1 MFVENNIKINTN
13 FILQMNKH
21 VIFTV
26 LIVLFSFFSAEA
38 EIRFGAKAGLN
49 LAKTSFNTQTLQSD
63 NFTGFHIGPIVEIAN
78 PTGLGVNVAVLYSQQ
93 GLKIKELSLEE
104 KGSTLDIPVNLKL
117 KIGLFDWVGIYG
129 TAGPYGS
136 FKLDGNNFTINN
148 LEVIGSEFK
157 QKSFGAGLNFG
168 FGVEL
173 LKHFQIGANYKLGLT
188 DDYQEVITDHRL
200 GGKTRI
206 WSITGAYFF

>member
-1 MFVENNIKINTN
+1 
-13 FILQMNKH
+13 MNKH

-26 LIVLFSFFSAEA
+26 LVVLISFFSAEA

-49 LAKTSFNTQTLQSD
+49 LAKASFNTQTLQSD
-63 NFTGFHIGPIVEIAN
+63 NFTGFQLGPIVEFAN
-78 PTGLGVNVAVLYSQQ
+78 STGLGVNAAVLYSQQ
-93 GLKIKELSLEE
+93 GLKIKDLDLEE
-104 KGSTLDIPVNLKL
+104 RGSSIDIPLNLKFQL
-117 KIGLFDWVGIYG
+117 GLFDWIGVYG

-136 FKLDGNNFTINN
+136 FKLEKDNFIINTIGN
-148 LEVIGSEFK
+148 EFK

-173 LKHFQIGANYKLGLT
+173 AKHFQIGANYQLGLT
-188 DDYQEVITDHRL
+188 EDYQEVITLHQF
-200 GGKTRI
+200 GGKVRI

>member
-1 MFVENNIKINTN
+1 
-13 FILQMNKH
+13 MNKH
-21 VIFTV
+21 VIFTA
-26 LIVLFSFFSAEA
+26 LIVLISCFSAEA
-38 EIRFGAKAGLN
+38 KIRFGAKGGFN
-49 LAKTSFNTQTLQSD
+49 LAKTSFNTQSLQSD

-78 PTGLGVNVAVLYSQQ
+78 STGFGVNAAVLYSQQ

-104 KGSTLDIPVNLKL
+104 KGSSIDIPVNLQL
-117 KIGLFDWVGIYG
+117 KIGLFDCVGIYG

-136 FKLDGNNFTINN
+136 FKLKGDNFTIKN
-148 LEVIGSEFK
+148 LEMIGSEFK

-173 LKHFQIGANYKLGLT
+173 VKHFLIGANYQLGLT
-188 DDYQEVITDHRL
+188 EDYQEVITLHQL
-200 GGKTRI
+200 GGKVRI